1 MPLPVTRNHT
11 WHPEMM
17 MIITQL
23 PERSLRLPEVQQ
35 LVPYSKMHIDRLE
48 KAGEFP
54 RRIKLGAGRVVWKQ
68 SEILAWVESKRAEP
82 NVAA

>member
-1 MPLPVTRNHT
+1 
-11 WHPEMM
+11 MM
-17 MIITQL
+17 MVITQL

-54 RRIKLGAGRVVWKQ
+54 RRIRLGAGRVVWKQ
-68 SEILAWVESKRAEP
+68 SEILAWVESKRAEVESKRAEP
-82 NVAA
+82 QAAA

>member
-1 MPLPVTRNHT
+1 MVS
-11 WHPEMM
+11 
-17 MIITQL
+17 TQL

-54 RRIKLGAGRVVWKQ
+54 RRIRLGAGRVVWKQ

-82 NVAA
+82 QAAA

>member
-1 MPLPVTRNHT
+1 MV
-11 WHPEMM
+11 
-17 MIITQL
+17 ITQL

-54 RRIKLGAGRVVWKQ
+54 RRIRLGAGRVVWKQ

-82 NVAA
+82 LAAA

>member
-1 MPLPVTRNHT
+1 
-11 WHPEMM
+11 MM
-17 MIITQL
+17 MVITQL

-54 RRIKLGAGRVVWKQ
+54 RRIRLGAGRVVWKQ

>member
-1 MPLPVTRNHT
+1 MV
-11 WHPEMM
+11 
-17 MIITQL
+17 ITQL

-54 RRIKLGAGRVVWKQ
+54 KRIKIGAGRVIWKQ
-68 SEILAWVESKRAEP
+68 SEIIAWLESKRTIQ
-82 NVAA
+82 AAA

>member
-1 MPLPVTRNHT
+1 
-11 WHPEMM
+11 MM

>member
-1 MPLPVTRNHT
+1 MV
-11 WHPEMM
+11 
-17 MIITQL
+17 ITQL
-23 PERSLRLPEVQQ
+23 PERSLRLAEVQQ

-54 RRIKLGAGRVVWKQ
+54 RRIRLGAGRVVWKK

-82 NVAA
+82 LAAA

>member
-1 MPLPVTRNHT
+1 
-11 WHPEMM
+11 
-17 MIITQL
+17 MIMVITQL

-54 RRIKLGAGRVVWKQ
+54 KRIKLGAGRVIWKQ
-68 SEILAWVESKRAEP
+68 SEIIAWVESKR
-82 NVAA
+82 

>member
-1 MPLPVTRNHT
+1 MV
-11 WHPEMM
+11 
-17 MIITQL
+17 ITQL

-82 NVAA
+82 QAAA

>member
-1 MPLPVTRNHT
+1 MV
-11 WHPEMM
+11 
-17 MIITQL
+17 ITQL

-82 NVAA
+82 EAAA

>member
-1 MPLPVTRNHT
+1 
-11 WHPEMM
+11 MM
-17 MIITQL
+17 MVITQL

-54 RRIKLGAGRVVWKQ
+54 RRIRLGAGRVVWKQ

-82 NVAA
+82 QGAA